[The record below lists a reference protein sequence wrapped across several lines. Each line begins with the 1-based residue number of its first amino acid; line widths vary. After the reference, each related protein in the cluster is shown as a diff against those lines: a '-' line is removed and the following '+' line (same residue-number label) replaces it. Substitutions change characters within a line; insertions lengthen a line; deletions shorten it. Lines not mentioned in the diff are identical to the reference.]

1 MMFIPTEEIELTIE
15 ISTIAI
21 SPETVAI
28 PLRLPEK
35 PELTT
40 ITVVGTIEAVFLED
54 LEKGK
59 QLHPLN
65 KTIGKLNVADQLSL
79 LVHRHL
85 KEEANKLLLHKEAQ
99 NAQREW
105 NVLNRSHKGQ
115 NG

>member
-1 MMFIPTEEIELTIE
+1 MCTPTEATEATIV

-21 SPETVAI
+21 SLENVAI

-54 LEKGK
+54 LEKEK
-59 QLHPLN
+59 RLRLRS
-65 KTIGKLNVADQLSL
+65 KTIVKLNVADQLSL

-115 NG
+115 NE